1 MYKNKNI
8 DGTLNICGKNI
19 KKLRLDLNPKVS
31 QRLLA
36 EKMQLLGIDMDKNA
50 IQKIESGQRFIIDI
64 EIMTFAK
71 IFNISIDELFHI
83 D

>member
-1 MYKNKNI
+1 MYKNKNV
-8 DGTLNICGKNI
+8 DGTLNICGKKI
-19 KKLRLDLNPKVS
+19 KKLRLELKPKVS

-36 EKMQLLGIDMDKNA
+36 EKMQLMGIDIDKNA

-64 EIMTFAK
+64 EIMAFAEC
-71 IFNISIDELFHI
+71 FNISIDELFNV